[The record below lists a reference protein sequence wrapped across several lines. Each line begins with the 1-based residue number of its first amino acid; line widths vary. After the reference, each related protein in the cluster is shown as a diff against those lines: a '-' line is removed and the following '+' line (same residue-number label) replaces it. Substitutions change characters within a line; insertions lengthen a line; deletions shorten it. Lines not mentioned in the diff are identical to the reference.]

1 MYLLLDIKQLLD
13 SLCMSSRW
21 LTRLICLLDDIM
33 NLAKVQNLKLVLDST
48 YLHVGP
54 PHGAAMEH
62 GGEDTGQL
70 L

>member
-1 MYLLLDIKQLLD
+1 
-13 SLCMSSRW
+13 MSYTHIVGIFLSPHN
-21 LTRLICLLDDIM
+21 IM
-33 NLAKVQNLKLVLDST
+33 NLAKVQNLKLVMDST

-54 PHGAAMEH
+54 PHGAAMEN

>member
-1 MYLLLDIKQLLD
+1 
-13 SLCMSSRW
+13 
-21 LTRLICLLDDIM
+21 M